1 MAFIQYFS
9 KADSESL
16 VDSFVPLLENY
27 GMTVPKTFQ
36 KSRELYAEFISNES
50 NSYAKGKVK
59 VKVLISWVDQ
69 NQKKCSIEI
78 WSEEPFASEK
88 TVFRKVH
95 NEISQLIMPI
105 NLSLRNESIK
115 GYKNA

>member
-1 MAFIQYFS
+1 MAFIQYFT
-9 KADSESL
+9 KTNSESL

-27 GMTVPKTFQ
+27 GMIVPKAFL
-36 KSRELYAEFISNES
+36 KSRQLYAEFKSNEN
-50 NSYAKGKVK
+50 NSFAK

-88 TVFRKVH
+88 TLCRKVH
-95 NEISQLIMPI
+95 NEISQLIIPC

>member
-1 MAFIQYFS
+1 MNYLHHEATSIHN
-9 KADSESL
+9 
-16 VDSFVPLLENY
+16 SF
-27 GMTVPKTFQ
+27 
-36 KSRELYAEFISNES
+36 
-50 NSYAKGKVK
+50 VK

-88 TVFRKVH
+88 TLFRKVH
-95 NEISQLIMPI
+95 NEISQLIIPC